1 MGWRQYTVGQNGHTI
16 HIILSVSEFK
26 SALVPFIALLY
37 ILYTSQLQLPG
48 SVFNLFFSFSVSQVW
63 KFSGLCTL
71 LSVCCIP
78 QFSTVSLQ
86 GSCAKAAVSRTW
98 NLELE
103 MDYACIQWN
112 PPSLLLCQC
121 LSTWP
126 LCEAVWTELLG
137 SLAFLLPP
145 QSTLSM
151 PHCH

>member
-1 MGWRQYTVGQNGHTI
+1 MHRVLALSQIQADPPPRFYMVGVTYINPFGYRLCVFSHQSQCLILQCHTI

-48 SVFNLFFSFSVSQVW
+48 SIFNLFFSFSVSQVW

-86 GSCAKAAVSRTW
+86 GSCAKAAVSRT
-98 NLELE
+98 
-103 MDYACIQWN
+103 
-112 PPSLLLCQC
+112 
-121 LSTWP
+121 
-126 LCEAVWTELLG
+126 
-137 SLAFLLPP
+137 
-145 QSTLSM
+145 
-151 PHCH
+151 